1 MNRIA
6 LVEDHAR
13 LAGLVARGLA
23 AAGIAV
29 DGFARMDSA
38 WNAVSAQDYALLVV
52 DRGLPDGDGLDLVR
66 RLRAC
71 GNRVPCLM
79 LTSRDALRDRVDG
92 LDAGADDYLPK
103 PFAMEELVARVRALM
118 RRPPLTRDSQP
129 HFGAL
134 QVLPDAACMQ
144 CGEERVSLAPAELQ
158 IILCLVRADGAT
170 VRHAALEAAA
180 WGQAEAVTPNAL
192 EVALHRLR
200 RKLAAIDARVSIVN
214 LRGHGFALCVD
225 DAA

>member
-13 LAGLVARGLA
+13 LAGLIGRGLD

-29 DGFARMDSA
+29 DGFARMDAA
-38 WNAVSAQDYALLVV
+38 WHALGLQDYALLIV

-66 RLRAC
+66 RLRTA
-71 GNRVPCLM
+71 GHRVPCLM

-103 PFAMEELVARVRALM
+103 PFAMEELVARVHALM
-118 RRPPLTRDSQP
+118 RRPPLLCELQP
-129 HFGAL
+129 RHGAL
-134 QVLPDAACMQ
+134 QVLPGEACM
-144 CGEERVSLAPAELQ
+144 CAGEERVSLAPAELQ
-158 IILCLVRADGAT
+158 IILCLVRAGGAT
-170 VRHAALEAAA
+170 VRHARLEAAA
-180 WGQAEAVTPNAL
+180 WGQHEAVTPNAL

-200 RKLAAIDARVSIVN
+200 RKLAAIDAGLAIVN
-214 LRGHGFALCVD
+214 LRGHGFALRAG